1 MKTLSFFK
9 RFNTIVLTVIS
20 LLLVCDLITCQELEK
35 SVETKQLGTR
45 DFHIKKA
52 KENRK
57 TGIILGSLGGAC
69 FLTGAVILIYDT
81 IDDVD
86 DAIWDATWEGE
97 GEADGTSDLST
108 GLMIGGAVVG
118 LASVPFF
125 IKAKEHKK
133 KAKLLIG
140 TSQVQMSNTKVN
152 IPKNI
157 GISLV
162 IAID

>member
-20 LLLVCDLITCQELEK
+20 LLLVCELITCQEIEK
-35 SVETKQLGTR
+35 SVETKQLETR

-57 TGIILGSLGGAC
+57 TGIILGSVGGVC
-69 FLTGAVILIYDT
+69 LLTGVGIFVYNT
-81 IDDVD
+81 INEVD
-86 DAIWDATWEGE
+86 DAVWDATWEGE
-97 GEADGTSDLST
+97 SEADGSSDLST

-133 KAKLLIG
+133 KANLIIG
-140 TSQVQMSNTKVN
+140 TTQAPISATKVN
-152 IPKNI
+152 ITKNI
-157 GISLV
+157 GVSLV
-162 IAID
+162 IPID